1 MFDLEIKIM
10 AIETDDLI
18 NRLTI
23 PNFNMDWIANNTRI
37 FRAARLGVD
46 TNVFYDFAE
55 SIKMHNKSLASLLH
69 LSSRTI
75 SNYHQQK
82 RALEPL
88 QGEHL
93 LKLIALYDKGIEIFG
108 SMDDFNYWL
117 NKPFW
122 NAAEKP
128 AEWLITTGGVDLVMQ
143 ELDRLGYGYPA

>member
-1 MFDLEIKIM
+1 M
-10 AIETDDLI
+10 AMETANLI
-18 NRLTI
+18 TRLTI
-23 PNFNMDWIANNTRI
+23 PNFNTDCIANNAQI
-37 FRAARLGVD
+37 FRAARLGVN
-46 TNVFYDFAE
+46 TTVFYDFAE
-55 SIKMHNKSLASLLH
+55 TIKMHNKSLASLLR

-75 SNYHQQK
+75 SNYHQHK
-82 RALEPL
+82 RALDPL

-108 SMDDFNYWL
+108 SIDDFNYWL

-128 AEWLITTGGVDLVMQ
+128 AEWLITTGGVDLVML